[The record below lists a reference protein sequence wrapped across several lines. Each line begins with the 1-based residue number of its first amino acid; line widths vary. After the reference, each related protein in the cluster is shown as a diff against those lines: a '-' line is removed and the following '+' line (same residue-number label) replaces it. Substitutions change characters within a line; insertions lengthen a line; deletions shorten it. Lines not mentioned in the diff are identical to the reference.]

1 MKDRERILQAISVI
15 GTQRILL
22 GDPVV
27 NITLE
32 ALNEQLTSL
41 DADHESPHTQRTA
54 QRKQITILF
63 ANVTGFNSITQA
75 VPDTNILDIMNLLWQ
90 RLDKAITNQG
100 GTIDKHIGDAV
111 MGLFGV
117 PVAREDDPERA
128 IQAALAMRAALSD
141 FANEMVSLISPSPPS
156 KNISN
161 AGSIGT
167 GPLQLQLR
175 IGINTGPVLLG
186 GVGSGDEYTVIG
198 DAVNVASRLERTA
211 PAGGILISHD
221 TYLLVRGIFDT
232 EPLGPVTIRGKSDP
246 VQVYLVLGAK
256 PRRSFLTGR
265 GVEGVETQMV
275 GRDSE
280 MALLQNSLQTAV
292 STGTGQ
298 VITVVGEAGVGKS
311 RLIQE
316 FTDWALS
323 QPQEMPMFRGQIE
336 QRMNQQP
343 YALIRNMLSTHF
355 DIQDSDPSHVVE
367 MKMAQGIQTLTRLSH
382 QEIQART
389 QTIGQLIGLNLGA
402 KTQQPVSPTE
412 APQIRIRAFGYL
424 RDIFKQVVTD
434 SPATLMILEDLHW
447 ADKPSLELIEF
458 LAGIT
463 RDAPL
468 LIFCLT
474 RPLHNDDETICG
486 HTKPGETAVP
496 QTSLHLNPLTE
507 IESRQ
512 LVSDILRKLPEVPQ
526 ELCNFVVERAEGN
539 PFYVE
544 ELIKVFIEDGI
555 ILAGEDKW
563 QIKSTQ
569 LSSIRIPTT
578 LTGVLQARLDRLS
591 ELERATLQRA
601 AVIGRQFWDSAVIQ
615 MNELAADPLHASET
629 IAALQALEKRE
640 MIFKRHTSI
649 FSGTQTYHF
658 KHAILRE
665 VTYEGVLLRDRPV
678 FHRQAADWLTNQSS
692 DRIAEYAGLIAE
704 HYELAGEKPKS
715 AELYEIAAVRA
726 QGMADP
732 DRAITYFGKSLF
744 LLIEKSHDTAWQL
757 RLQKRLG
764 TLLQMQGRLIEAA
777 QTYMTMRY
785 TAEIDGDLASQA
797 HAWNGL
803 AITRHNQGKFDTM
816 LEAAAQAEQV
826 AWLVGAEEELAAAL
840 LLKSKAHLY
849 LGDTELASAAA
860 NRALS
865 ISDRQHDMT
874 TTMQCLALLTQIY
887 IESGRE
893 NRALLYLE
901 ELADQLDLPDLEPQV
916 IAHNK
921 AEQGRLYRL
930 LEQYDQAG
938 HELMNALDQ
947 YRELDDQS
955 NIAAMLNQL
964 AELARLRGTA
974 NAAVPLYRDA
984 LDIARAIGDEYA
996 ALTYRT
1002 NLAAALGDL
1011 GQAETALTELQKVLS
1026 LAENVSKV
1034 VSWIDRH
1041 VVYQYLAQVYLLKN
1055 NMVAALAAA
1064 WKALELAP
1072 KFRYTAVSGAVWRT
1086 LGQIAIQSGQPV
1098 TLNEQSYTAV
1108 ACFEE
1113 SLRHLREQ
1121 PGGLGTK
1128 REQILTLRVWADWL
1142 ARQGDELQA
1151 NDLRAQANT
1160 LATRLG
1166 LEPTRKGQ
1174 RA

>member
-1 MKDRERILQAISVI
+1 MKNRERILQAINVI
-15 GTQRILL
+15 ATQRILL

-32 ALNEQLTSL
+32 ALKEQLADQ
-41 DADHESPHTQRTA
+41 DADHDLAHTQRAA

-63 ANVTGFNSITQA
+63 ANVTGFNSIAQA
-75 VPDTNILDIMNLLWQ
+75 VPDTNMLDIMNLLWQ

-117 PVAREDDPERA
+117 PMAREDDPERA
-128 IQAALAMRAALSD
+128 IRAALAMRAALSD
-141 FANEMVSLISPSPPS
+141 FANEIMVGLTAPPLLPQYLA
-156 KNISN
+156 N
-161 AGSIGT
+161 GSAIGT

-232 EPLGPVTIRGKSDP
+232 EPLGPVIIRGKSDP
-246 VQVYLVLGAK
+246 VQVYLVLGSK

-280 MALLQNSLQTAV
+280 MALLQNGMQTAV
-292 STGTGQ
+292 STGIGQ
-298 VITVVGEAGVGKS
+298 VITIVGDAGVGKS
-311 RLIQE
+311 RLVQE
-316 FTDWALS
+316 FTDWVIA
-323 QPQEMPMFRGQIE
+323 QPQEIPMFRGQIE

-343 YALIRNMLSTHF
+343 YALIRSMLSAHF
-355 DIQDSDPSHVVE
+355 DIQDSDPSNVVE
-367 MKMAQGIQTLTRLSH
+367 KKMTQGIQQLTQLSS
-382 QEIQART
+382 QDIRART
-389 QTIGQLIGLNLGA
+389 QTIGQLIGLNLGT

-412 APQIRIRAFGYL
+412 APQIRIRAYGYL
-424 RDIFKQVVTD
+424 RDMFKQVVAD
-434 SPATLMILEDLHW
+434 SPAALMVLEDLHW
-447 ADKPSLELIEF
+447 TDKPSLEL
-458 LAGIT
+458 LDYLTGIS

-468 LIFCLT
+468 LICCLT
-474 RPLHNDDETICG
+474 RPSHADEEIAWG
-486 HTKPGETAVP
+486 QTKIGETAVP
-496 QTSLHLNPLTE
+496 QTTLHLNPLTE
-507 IESRQ
+507 AESRQ
-512 LVSDILRKLPEVPQ
+512 LVTDILRKLPEVPE
-526 ELCNFVVERAEGN
+526 ELCNLVVERAEGN

-544 ELIKVFIEDGI
+544 ELIKVFIEDGT
-555 ILAGEDKW
+555 ILAGDDKW
-563 QIKSTQ
+563 QIKSTP

-649 FSGTQTYHF
+649 FSGTQTYYF

-678 FHRQAADWLTNQSS
+678 FHRQAADWLANQSS

-715 AELYEIAAVRA
+715 AELYEMAAVRA

-732 DRAITYFGKSLF
+732 ERAITYYGKSLF
-744 LLIEKSHDTAWQL
+744 LLIEKSHDTGWQL

-764 TLLQMQGRLIEAA
+764 ALLQTQGRLIEAA

-803 AITRHNQGKFDTM
+803 AYTRQNQGKFDTM
-816 LEAAAQAEQV
+816 LEAATQAEQV
-826 AWLVGAEEELAAAL
+826 AWLVGAEEELARAL
-840 LLKSKAHLY
+840 LLKSESHLY
-849 LGDTELASAAA
+849 LGDTELAAAAA

-865 ISDRQHDMT
+865 ISDRQHDMMA
-874 TTMQCLALLTQIY
+874 TMQSLAQLTQIY

-901 ELADQLDLPDLEPQV
+901 ELADQLDLQDLEPKIV
-916 IAHNK
+916 ARNK
-921 AEQGRLYRL
+921 AEQGRLFRL
-930 LEQYDQAG
+930 LEQYDKAG
-938 HELMNALDQ
+938 HELINALDQ
-947 YRELDDQS
+947 YRELDGQS
-955 NIAAMLNQL
+955 EIAATLNQI

-984 LDIARAIGDEYA
+984 LDIAGAVGDEYA
-996 ALTYRT
+996 ALAYRT
-1002 NLAAALGDL
+1002 NLAAALIDI
-1011 GQAETALTELQKVLS
+1011 GQTEQALAELHRVLA
-1026 LAENVSKV
+1026 LAENESKV
-1034 VSWIDRH
+1034 VSWINRH
-1041 VVYQYLAQVYLLKN
+1041 KVYQHLSQIYLLQN
-1055 NMVAALAAA
+1055 DVMAALAAA
-1064 WKALELAP
+1064 RQVLELVP
-1072 KFRYTAVSGAVWRT
+1072 KFRYTAVSGAIWRV
-1086 LGQIAIQSGQPV
+1086 LGQIAAQSGQSIHMDD
-1098 TLNEQSYTAV
+1098 QAYTAA
-1108 ACFEE
+1108 ACFEK
-1113 SLRHLREQ
+1113 SLRHLQEQ

-1128 REQILTLRVWADWL
+1128 REQVLTLRAWADYL
-1142 ARQGDELQA
+1142 AQQDAEPRADA
-1151 NDLRAQANT
+1151 LRAQAKA
-1160 LATRLG
+1160 LAARLG
-1166 LEPTRKGQ
+1166 LETQ
-1174 RA
+1174 R

>member
-1 MKDRERILQAISVI
+1 MKNRERIQQAINAIS
-15 GTQRILL
+15 TQRIIL

-32 ALNEQLTSL
+32 ALNEQLASL
-41 DADHESPHTQRTA
+41 EADHELPHAQRAA

-63 ANVTGFNSITQA
+63 ANVTGFNTIAQA

-117 PVAREDDPERA
+117 PVAREDDPGRA
-128 IQAALAMRAALSD
+128 IQAALSMRAALSD
-141 FANEMVSLISPSPPS
+141 FANEMLGLTEQSLPPANTANGSPVG
-156 KNISN
+156 
-161 AGSIGT
+161 A

-186 GVGSGDEYTVIG
+186 GIGSGDEYTVIG

-232 EPLGPVTIRGKSDP
+232 EPLGPVIIRGKSDP
-246 VQVYLVLGAK
+246 VQVYLVLGAR

-265 GVEGVETQMV
+265 GVEGVETRMV
-275 GRDSE
+275 GRDAE
-280 MALLQNSLQTAV
+280 MLSLQNALQTAV

-298 VITVVGEAGVGKS
+298 VITIMGEAGVGKS
-311 RLIQE
+311 RLMQE
-316 FTDWALS
+316 YTDWALA

-336 QRMNQQP
+336 QRINQQP
-343 YALIRNMLSTHF
+343 YALIRSMLSSHF
-355 DIQDSDPSHVVE
+355 DIQDSDPSHIVE
-367 MKMAQGIQTLTRLSH
+367 KKLTQGIQQLTHLSSR
-382 QEIQART
+382 EIQARA
-389 QTIGQLIGLNLGA
+389 QTIGQLIGLNLGT
-402 KTQQPVSPTE
+402 KSQQPVSPTE
-412 APQIRIRAFGYL
+412 APQIRARAYGYL
-424 RDIFKQVVTD
+424 RDIFKQVVAD

-447 ADKPSLELIEF
+447 ADKPSLELLEH
-458 LAGIT
+458 LAGIS

-474 RPLHNDDETICG
+474 RPSHFDEEIDWG
-486 HTKPGETAVP
+486 QSKIGETAVS
-496 QTSLHLNPLTE
+496 QTTFHLNPLTE
-507 IESRQ
+507 TESRQ
-512 LVSDILRKLPEVPQ
+512 LVNDILRKLPEIPD
-526 ELCNFVVERAEGN
+526 ELCDLVVERAEGN

-544 ELIKVFIEDGI
+544 ELIKVFIEDGV
-555 ILAGEDKW
+555 ILVSDDKW

-569 LSSIRIPTT
+569 LGGIRIPTT

-640 MIFKRHTSI
+640 LIFKRHTSI
-649 FSGTQTYHF
+649 FSGTQTYSF

-678 FHRQAADWLTNQSS
+678 FHRQAADWLANQSS

-715 AELYEIAAVRA
+715 SELYEMAAIRA

-732 DRAITYFGKSLF
+732 ERAITYYGRALF
-744 LLIEKSHDTAWQL
+744 LLAEKSHDTAWQL

-764 TLLQMQGRLIEAA
+764 TLLQMQGRLVEAA
-777 QTYMTMRY
+777 QVYMTMRF
-785 TAEIDGDLASQA
+785 TAEIDGDLAAQA

-803 AITRHNQGKFDTM
+803 AYTRQCQGKFDTM
-816 LEAAAQAEQV
+816 LEAATQAEQV
-826 AWLVGAEEELAAAL
+826 AWLVGAEEELTQAL
-840 LLKSKAHLY
+840 LLKSEAHFY

-860 NRALS
+860 NRALT
-865 ISDRQHDMT
+865 ISDRQHDMKA
-874 TTMQCLALLTQIY
+874 TMQSLALLTQIY

-901 ELADQLDLPDLEPQV
+901 ELADQLDLQDLEPQI

-930 LEQYDQAG
+930 LEQYDKSG
-938 HELMNALDQ
+938 HELINALDQ
-947 YRELDDQS
+947 YRELDEQS
-955 NIAAMLNQL
+955 EIAATVNQI
-964 AELARLRGTA
+964 AELARLRGA
-974 NAAVPLYRDA
+974 AQAAVPLYRDA
-984 LDIARAIGDEYA
+984 LDIAGAVGDEYA
-996 ALTYRT
+996 ALSYRT
-1002 NLAAALGDL
+1002 NLAAALIDL
-1011 GQAETALTELQKVLS
+1011 GQTRTALAELQRVLA
-1026 LAENVSKV
+1026 LAENVSRV
-1034 VSWIDRH
+1034 VSWVNRH
-1041 VVYQYLAQVYLLKN
+1041 EVYRLLAQVYSQQN
-1055 NMVAALAAA
+1055 DVATALAAA
-1064 WKALELAP
+1064 QQALELLP
-1072 KFRYTAVSGAVWRT
+1072 KFRHTAVSGAIWRV
-1086 LGQIAIQSGQPV
+1086 LGQIAAQFGQPITV
-1098 TLNEQSYTAV
+1098 NEQSYSAA

-1121 PGGLGTK
+1121 PGSLGTK
-1128 REQILTLRVWADWL
+1128 REQVLTLRAWADHL
-1142 ARQGDELQA
+1142 TRQGDEA
-1151 NDLRAQANT
+1151 RADALRAQAEALT
-1160 LATRLG
+1160 ARLG
-1166 LEPTRKGQ
+1166 LESKR
-1174 RA
+1174 

>member
-1 MKDRERILQAISVI
+1 MKNHERILQAINVI
-15 GTQRILL
+15 ATQRILL
-22 GDPVV
+22 GDPIV

-32 ALNEQLTSL
+32 ALKEQLASL
-41 DADHESPHTQRTA
+41 GVDHDLPHAQRAA

-75 VPDTNILDIMNLLWQ
+75 IPDTNMLDIMNLLWQ

-117 PVAREDDPERA
+117 PMAREDDPERA
-128 IQAALAMRAALSD
+128 IQAALTMRAALSD
-141 FANEMVSLISPSPPS
+141 FANDMVSLINSPLLPQNFTADSTV
-156 KNISN
+156 
-161 AGSIGT
+161 GS
-167 GPLQLQLR
+167 GPLQLQMR

-256 PRRSFLTGR
+256 PRRAFLTGR

-280 MALLQNSLQTAV
+280 ISLLQNGLQTAV

-298 VITVVGEAGVGKS
+298 IITIIGEAGVGKS

-316 FTDWALS
+316 YIDWALA
-323 QPQEMPMFRGQIE
+323 QPQEMPVFRGQIE

-343 YALIRNMLSTHF
+343 YALIRNMLSTYF
-355 DIQDSDPSHVVE
+355 DIQDSDPSHIVE
-367 MKMAQGIQTLTRLSH
+367 KKMIQGIQKLTHLSSK
-382 QEIQART
+382 EIQARA
-389 QTIGQLIGLNLGA
+389 QTIGHLIGLNLGT
-402 KTQQPVSPTE
+402 KNQQPISPTE

-424 RDIFKQVVTD
+424 RDIFKQVVAD

-447 ADKPSLELIEF
+447 ADKHSLELIKY
-458 LAGIT
+458 LTGIS

-468 LIFCLT
+468 HIFCLT
-474 RPLHNDDETICG
+474 RPSHVEEEMTWG
-486 HTKPGETAVP
+486 QTKVGETTVS
-496 QTSLHLNPLTE
+496 QTILHLKPLTE

-512 LVSDILRKLPEVPQ
+512 LVSDILRKLPEVP
-526 ELCNFVVERAEGN
+526 EDLCNLVVERAEGN

-555 ILAGEDKW
+555 ILTGDDQW

-569 LSSIRIPTT
+569 LSHIRIPTT

-615 MNELAADPLHASET
+615 MNELGADPLHANET
-629 IAALQALEKRE
+629 IASLQALQKRE
-640 MIFKRHTSI
+640 MIFKQQTSI
-649 FSGTQTYHF
+649 FSGTQTYYF
-658 KHAILRE
+658 KHTILRE
-665 VTYEGVLLRDRPV
+665 VTYEGVLLRDRPL
-678 FHRQAADWLTNQSS
+678 FHRQAADWLANQSI

-704 HYELAGEKPKS
+704 HYELAGEKPKA
-715 AELYEIAAVRA
+715 AELYEMAATRA

-732 DRAITYFGKSLF
+732 DRAITYYGKSLF
-744 LLIEKSHDTAWQL
+744 LLIEKSHDTTWQL
-757 RLQKRLG
+757 RLQKQLG
-764 TLLQMQGRLIEAA
+764 TLLQMQGRLVEAA

-803 AITRHNQGKFDTM
+803 AYTRQNQGKFDTM
-816 LEAAAQAEQV
+816 LKAATQAEQV
-826 AWLVGAEEELAAAL
+826 AWLVGAEEELARAL
-840 LLKSKAHLY
+840 LLKSESHLY

-874 TTMQCLALLTQIY
+874 TTMQSLALLTQIY

-901 ELADQLDLPDLEPQV
+901 ELADQLDLQDLEPQI

-930 LEQYDQAG
+930 MEQYDKAG
-938 HELMNALDQ
+938 HELINALDQ
-947 YRELDDQS
+947 YRELDKQS
-955 NIAAMLNQL
+955 EIAATLNQI
-964 AELARLRGTA
+964 AELARLRGAA
-974 NAAVPLYRDA
+974 NAAVPLYQNA
-984 LDIARAIGDEYA
+984 LNIATAVGDEYA
-996 ALTYRT
+996 ALAYRT
-1002 NLAAALGDL
+1002 NMAAALIDV
-1011 GQAETALTELQKVLS
+1011 GQIESALAELQRVLA
-1026 LAENVSKV
+1026 LAENVSRV
-1034 VSWIDRH
+1034 VSWLKRYE
-1041 VVYQYLAQVYLLKN
+1041 VYQYLAQIYLQQN
-1055 NMVAALAAA
+1055 NVKAALMAARQ
-1064 WKALELAP
+1064 ALELMP
-1072 KFRYTAVSGAVWRT
+1072 KFRVTAVAGAIWRI
-1086 LGQIAIQSGQPV
+1086 LGQIAARSDQPITV
-1098 TLNEQSYTAV
+1098 DEQSLTAA

-1113 SLRHLREQ
+1113 SLRRLREQ
-1121 PGGLGTK
+1121 PNDPGTK
-1128 REQILTLRVWADWL
+1128 REQVLTLHAWADYT
-1142 ARQGDELQA
+1142 AQQGDEPRA
-1151 NDLRAQANT
+1151 DAFRAQAEA
-1160 LATRLG
+1160 LAARLG
-1166 LEPTRKGQ
+1166 LEPLK
-1174 RA
+1174 